1 MVMNATYVNTFQ
13 IRTVDKDGSIRWT
26 LNGVLHR
33 EDGPAYEQ
41 VSGTKWWYLNGVV
54 HRIGGPAIIF
64 NDGAKHW
71 YLNGKMHREDGP
83 AAEYAGGTKH
93 WYLDGESIIVRN
105 PDSPSFKKRWERLV
119 GEYHIKRIMNE

>member
-26 LNGVLHR
+26 LNGVL
-33 EDGPAYEQ
+33 
-41 VSGTKWWYLNGVV
+41 
-54 HRIGGPAIIF
+54 
-64 NDGAKHW
+64 
-71 YLNGKMHREDGP
+71 HREDGP